1 MAIIIIVFVVS
12 DDFRLALNAT
22 VYYAVINSDTA
33 VNTPV
38 YKIRASVNE
47 NENPIDMSIT
57 LTKTLQ
63 INSLFEFEG
72 VSNNITES
80 AYLWMIL
87 F

>member
-1 MAIIIIVFVVS
+1 MAIKIIVFVVP

-33 VNTPV
+33 VDTPV
-38 YKIRASVNE
+38 YRIRASVNE

-72 VSNNITES
+72 VSNNINRIS
-80 AYLWMIL
+80 IPLMIL